1 MPFFLRSFSPHI
13 HFIHTVRDWRL
24 TTSGRAR
31 WMRWEMWMQSRF
43 DVELKNVGICS
54 SPLPLT
60 LNFRVQFVESGKS
73 WCFNS
78 FFFHFSTFYIVRS
91 IPDIFVW
98 FEFPYSIFF
107 LLSFHLFF
115 FSLVWGVWIEPHDE
129 PMSERDERVRQLK
142 IVGIFF
148 LIVRWFRIHKLQFS

>member
-1 MPFFLRSFSPHI
+1 MPFFLQSFSPHI
-13 HFIHTVRDWRL
+13 YYIHTVRDWRL

-43 DVELKNVGICS
+43 DVELLNVGICS

-60 LNFRVQFVESGKS
+60 LNFWVQFVESERVDVS
-73 WCFNS
+73 TD
-78 FFFHFSTFYIVRS
+78 FFPTFYIVRL

-107 LLSFHLFF
+107 PSFFLSFFLWSEEYES
-115 FSLVWGVWIEPHDE
+115 SLM
-129 PMSERDERVRQLK
+129 MSERDERVRQLK